1 MNAVRQPPGP
11 ISAPNTTRNDMR
23 SIKSEDIPRAAA
35 PGPGTV
41 RQVEV
46 ECVAPYSA
54 NTWTHIGRAAEG
66 VAPASVQYSQ
76 ALRPPAHLASFIKL
90 AGQTTKGVTNT
101 AANTLVFVVMEGE
114 VTVVINSSQFVA
126 SQGDTFYVPAIVPGF
141 IPAPPIGFGAPVLA
155 NNGFTVPAVPGLG
168 AAPRFPML
176 NAI

>member
-1 MNAVRQPPGP
+1 MNAAAVRQPPGP
-11 ISAPNTTRNDMR
+11 ISAPNTTRNDMK

-126 SQGDTFYVPAIVPGF
+126 GRGDTFYVPGNNTYNLLNMGHSQAELFIVQYKEGNT
-141 IPAPPIGFGAPVLA
+141 IK
-155 NNGFTVPAVPGLG
+155 
-168 AAPRFPML
+168 REQ
-176 NAI
+176 